1 MNEITGLMQ
10 AKAKELLEKGVVK
23 RVLGWEKGDFW
34 YSTPPVFIDRA
45 EDAGKL
51 VWDDFAINNLAIY
64 LLDKQNRDTKVALFI
79 KGCDSRGVVRLLQDN
94 QIKRE
99 NIYLIGIPCPGLK
112 DPKTAV
118 RGYYKDAS
126 KVPVAKK
133 CQECRHPNPV
143 LYDEM
148 LASPIEKETAV
159 DRFAEVKELEQKPVD
174 ERYAFWQAQADK
186 CIRCFA
192 CRNICPACSCHEC
205 LLDCS
210 KPRWLDKEVSVVQN
224 QFFHMIR
231 SWHVADRC
239 IECGEC
245 ERVCPAGLPLML
257 LNRKL
262 LKDINE
268 LFGPYEAGVNLD
280 ERPPLGHFDTGD
292 PEEFM

>member
-1 MNEITGLMQ
+1 MNEITRLMQ

-23 RVLGWEKGDFW
+23 RVLGWEKGGFW
-34 YSTPPVFIDRA
+34 YTTPPVFIDRA

-64 LLDKQNRDTKVALFI
+64 LLDKQNRNSKVALFV

-94 QIKRE
+94 QIRRE

-118 RGYYKDAS
+118 RGHYQDAS

-133 CQECRHPNPV
+133 CQECQHPNPV

-148 LASPIEKETAV
+148 LAPPVEKKTTV
-159 DRFAEVKELEQKPVD
+159 DRFAEVKELEQKPLD

-192 CRNICPACSCHEC
+192 CRNICPACGCHEC

-210 KPRWLDKEVSVVQN
+210 KPRWLDKEVSAVQN
-224 QFFHMIR
+224 QSFHMLR

-239 IECGEC
+239 VECGEC

-257 LNRKL
+257 LNRKF

-268 LFGPYEAGVNLD
+268 LFGPYEAGVDLD
-280 ERPPLGHFDTGD
+280 KRPPLGHFDTDD